1 MLPIRRALNQEARIS
16 RLSKSDE
23 VPKITP
29 FGRQRCNHNH
39 EMNNDVKS
47 RPDTITTVKM
57 EPDLPAPACP
67 ITVFNSGVKIIPLRD
82 VTEEEWQAVWPRIPA
97 KSSV

>member
-1 MLPIRRALNQEARIS
+1 M
-16 RLSKSDE
+16 
-23 VPKITP
+23 
-29 FGRQRCNHNH
+29 
-39 EMNNDVKS
+39 
-47 RPDTITTVKM
+47 TTVKR

-67 ITVFNSGVKIIPLRD
+67 ITVFNSGVKIILLRD